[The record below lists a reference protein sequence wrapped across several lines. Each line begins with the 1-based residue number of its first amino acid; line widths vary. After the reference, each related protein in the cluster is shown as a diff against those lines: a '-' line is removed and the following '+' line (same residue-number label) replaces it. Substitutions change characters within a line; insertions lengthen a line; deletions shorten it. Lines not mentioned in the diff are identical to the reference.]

1 MHGDGLV
8 TKSCLTLATPWTV
21 ACQAPL
27 SMEFSRQEWILELFA
42 IFFSR
47 GSSRP
52 RDQTQVSCI
61 AGRFFTNWA
70 LREAH

>member
-8 TKSCLTLATPWTV
+8 TKSCPPLATPWTV
-21 ACQAPL
+21 ASQAPL
-27 SMEFSRQEWILELFA
+27 SMEFSRQEWILEWIA

-52 RDQTQVSCI
+52 RDQTQVSYI

-70 LREAH
+70 TSEAH